1 MEISYHYLGAKF
13 QLGNHEKIE
22 LLLNK
27 IYKLE
32 VETHEL
38 KQKKFFVYY
47 SNMIRLYASTYQY
60 KKAEQLLINLN
71 KELPTIITHL
81 SISNKLTLFLNSSIL
96 QFALGNYNASLD
108 YLNAYFEIADNSFR
122 KDAFK
127 FALIFNLFI
136 HLKLG
141 NLQLLENLLKNIKQ
155 GFRKEKQIFLYEKI
169 LIEFLSK
176 TIGSIN
182 KKEKINLLK
191 RTKMQ
196 LEEIKID
203 IIQKDAM
210 RYFNYTRWFESQIL
224 QIPYTE
230 MPEYLEKLDKSME
243 V

>member
-1 MEISYHYLGAKF
+1 L
-13 QLGNHEKIE
+13 
-22 LLLNK
+22 
-27 IYKLE
+27 
-32 VETHEL
+32 
-38 KQKKFFVYY
+38 
-47 SNMIRLYASTYQY
+47 
-60 KKAEQLLINLN
+60 NLN

>member
-1 MEISYHYLGAKF
+1 M
-13 QLGNHEKIE
+13 
-22 LLLNK
+22 
-27 IYKLE
+27 
-32 VETHEL
+32 
-38 KQKKFFVYY
+38 
-47 SNMIRLYASTYQY
+47 
-60 KKAEQLLINLN
+60 
-71 KELPTIITHL
+71 
-81 SISNKLTLFLNSSIL
+81 
-96 QFALGNYNASLD
+96 
-108 YLNAYFEIADNSFR
+108 
-122 KDAFK
+122 
-127 FALIFNLFI
+127 
-136 HLKLG
+136 
-141 NLQLLENLLKNIKQ
+141 KNIKQ

-224 QIPYTE
+224 QIPYTK